1 MKKLVIS
8 VGMVTGLLVLGA
20 CSSHPGSKGKLKAQM
35 INGGGNVSGTG
46 KRVCI
51 RKTKTGSHLNN
62 YYCMTAAQYKQY
74 QKDQEVEQEKWH
86 KRLLQHDGTTGG
98 SGGGF

>member
-1 MKKLVIS
+1 MNKVVIT
-8 VGMVTGLLVLGA
+8 VGMAAGFLMLGA
-20 CSSHPGSKGKLKAQM
+20 CSSHPGSAGKLNAKM

-51 RKTKTGSHLNN
+51 RKTKTGSHLGN

-74 QKDQEVEQEKWH
+74 QKDQEAEQEKWH
-86 KRLLQHDGTTGG
+86 KTQLQHDGTTGNG
-98 SGGGF
+98 GGGF